1 MASMRHHEVTEIWRR
16 KPSDVFVDDPVRY
29 HITKNGWVLRTEGKM
44 GGVAKLMRMD
54 AKGRV
59 VAGRPA
65 LVVDSTLR
73 RLTVDEFIAHA
84 ARHGYI
90 KLEG

>member
-1 MASMRHHEVTEIWRR
+1 MTEIWRR
-16 KPSDVFVDDPVRY
+16 KPSDVLGDDPVRY

-59 VAGRPA
+59 VAG
-65 LVVDSTLR
+65 VDSTLR